1 VWDADT
7 GEELAVLEGHGDGVR
22 DVAFSP
28 DGTRIATASSDN
40 TARVWDA
47 DTGASLAELKGHT
60 HEVQSAAFSPDGR
73 RIVTA
78 SWDGTARVWDASTGE
93 QLAEL
98 KGHGDSNLSDV
109 AFSPDGTR
117 VTVVN
122 SRFAVRTYTADGRLV
137 SKIRLRR
144 SRGWWLDGLT
154 RLTWTG

>member
-1 VWDADT
+1 V
-7 GEELAVLEGHGDGVR
+7 
-22 DVAFSP
+22 
-28 DGTRIATASSDN
+28 TASWDG

-47 DTGASLAELKGHT
+47 ATGASLAELKGHT
-60 HEVQSAAFSPDGR
+60 NWVRSAAFSPDGR

-98 KGHGDSNLSDV
+98 EGHGDNLSDV
-109 AFSPDGTR
+109 AFSTDGTR

-122 SRFAVRTYTADGRLV
+122 SRFAVRTYTADGKLV

-144 SRGWWLDGLT
+144 SRGWWLDGLA